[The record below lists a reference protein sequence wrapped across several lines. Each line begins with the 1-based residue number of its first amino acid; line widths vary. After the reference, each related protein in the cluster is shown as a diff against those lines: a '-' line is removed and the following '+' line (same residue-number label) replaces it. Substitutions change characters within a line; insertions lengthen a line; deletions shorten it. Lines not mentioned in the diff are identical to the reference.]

1 MGDLNARTG
10 TTPEYTEFN
19 IDNVTFQKYNI
30 DNDVM
35 NYLNNGNELQT
46 HNISRVRTSCDG
58 VKITL
63 ETNYSKYA
71 AGITYIF
78 VMAEWMA
85 IQRVIILSIGLNNIY
100 FKARI
105 KLHR

>member
-19 IDNVTFQKYNI
+19 IDHVTFQKYNI

-46 HNISRVRTSCDG
+46 HNISRVRTS
-58 VKITL
+58 
-63 ETNYSKYA
+63 
-71 AGITYIF
+71 
-78 VMAEWMA
+78 
-85 IQRVIILSIGLNNIY
+85 
-100 FKARI
+100 
-105 KLHR
+105 